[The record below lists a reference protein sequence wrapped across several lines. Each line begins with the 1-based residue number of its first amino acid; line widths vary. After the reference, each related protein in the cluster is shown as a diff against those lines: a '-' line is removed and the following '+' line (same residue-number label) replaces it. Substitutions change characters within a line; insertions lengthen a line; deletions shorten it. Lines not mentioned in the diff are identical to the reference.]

1 MHLHVLLKELSHL
14 AFKLKGFLRPIDMDY
29 LDHEVYKQKAFES
42 IMRQLPYVCPPIHK
56 QQAIYSNYILLGQSV
71 QGDKI

>member
-1 MHLHVLLKELSHL
+1 
-14 AFKLKGFLRPIDMDY
+14 MDY
-29 LDHEVYKQKAFES
+29 LDHAVYKQKAFES

>member
-1 MHLHVLLKELSHL
+1 MENFITPV
-14 AFKLKGFLRPIDMDY
+14 DMDC
-29 LDHEVYKQKAFES
+29 LDHAVHKQKAFES

-56 QQAIYSNYILLGQSV
+56 QQAICSNYILLGQSV